1 MESVRL
7 SQLKGNNSCYSKRSR
22 DLNLSSGKDDRYE
35 QFAFQKTVVKNW
47 FWSKSLRDRDYDV
60 KTAIMLIQDKLERDL
75 VEDDMLYVYDG
86 VKSILRADGRF
97 DLITGIF
104 NETKAFMVVKL
115 ASRKDYVKDL
125 ILRTYRSYSFD
136 TRETA
141 RLLGETVSRRIFR
154 YLDEEERSLTVP
166 APKDL
171 VLFGQEVKGARPD
184 LLYRNVRTKTI
195 EAIRIRCGKPDC
207 SARGRA
213 QDRNILNN
221 KELYGIYAY
230 ARSEAAK
237 EKDPEDWA
245 AKGSYYFLRK
255 DSDRT
260 DHLVPGFFSDEKRR
274 HICTLSGMAAEID
287 KVYEPQ
293 FKEYIIG
300 HDCDGD
306 DCLDCDWY
314 QLCHFAEAPLKTE
327 VERREKPLSGIS
339 LSDKQDEVVRHRH
352 GIMRCN
358 AGAGSGK
365 TTVVA
370 LNTAFMIAEGIDPA
384 SILLITFS
392 NAGAR
397 EMKDR
402 TSSYLKGLGI
412 DMDVNDIRIVTFNE
426 FGQDILNTE
435 FGRLGFTAPPRPID
449 ATERSAIIARLLD
462 KKTVPGLY
470 YENINLKF
478 KGFGGARLV
487 TEAAFEI
494 IKRDRLSVYDV
505 DELRRKLNVK
515 WYSSIDSEDAY
526 QALLELYEDYD
537 ETLRSRNLIEF
548 ADQEA
553 MIFDILDIDPYY
565 FDKMGYK
572 HIIIDEFQ
580 DTSKNQME
588 IIKQLLDVAAFESL
602 LVVGDDSQAIYSW
615 RDADSGNI
623 IEFED
628 RIGQPVKDVNLVE
641 NHRSTPEI
649 LEFAN
654 KVNAL
659 NIRRVEKDLVATR
672 PSGKPVTVKAF
683 YKVDKEYEYIVSV
696 VKEKIKEGY
705 APEDIAILARTKTEI
720 VKIAGKL
727 TDEGIESSLQAPQ
740 KMLENSRV
748 QGICSL
754 ARAYKDYTATKEIL
768 IFQNCLEGGK
778 VLSHTD
784 EEVNEIID
792 EGQQTILHLRSLY
805 EPKKAEAFREL
816 AKEIAAEDDVAINLA
831 ERLGRFVTTDEMV
844 SYIDAFIRFDGEEL
858 KREGLYS
865 GVVLSTAHSSKGLE
879 WPVII
884 NSITKYD
891 KKDGMGLDEREENR
905 RLLFVSATR
914 ARDELF
920 ITGQVRLS
928 GTAETGFA
936 YNEFVR
942 EAAEIVG
949 VNISDVRE
957 EGKKESDEK
966 REKRIKEVAE
976 KTERKARK
984 KA

>member
-1 MESVRL
+1 
-7 SQLKGNNSCYSKRSR
+7 
-22 DLNLSSGKDDRYE
+22 
-35 QFAFQKTVVKNW
+35 
-47 FWSKSLRDRDYDV
+47 
-60 KTAIMLIQDKLERDL
+60 
-75 VEDDMLYVYDG
+75 
-86 VKSILRADGRF
+86 
-97 DLITGIF
+97 
-104 NETKAFMVVKL
+104 
-115 ASRKDYVKDL
+115 
-125 ILRTYRSYSFD
+125 
-136 TRETA
+136 
-141 RLLGETVSRRIFR
+141 
-154 YLDEEERSLTVP
+154 
-166 APKDL
+166 
-171 VLFGQEVKGARPD
+171 
-184 LLYRNVRTKTI
+184 
-195 EAIRIRCGKPDC
+195 
-207 SARGRA
+207 
-213 QDRNILNN
+213 
-221 KELYGIYAY
+221 
-230 ARSEAAK
+230 
-237 EKDPEDWA
+237 
-245 AKGSYYFLRK
+245 
-255 DSDRT
+255 
-260 DHLVPGFFSDEKRR
+260 
-274 HICTLSGMAAEID
+274 
-287 KVYEPQ
+287 
-293 FKEYIIG
+293 
-300 HDCDGD
+300 
-306 DCLDCDWY
+306 
-314 QLCHFAEAPLKTE
+314 
-327 VERREKPLSGIS
+327 
-339 LSDKQDEVVRHRH
+339 
-352 GIMRCN
+352 
-358 AGAGSGK
+358 
-365 TTVVA
+365 
-370 LNTAFMIAEGIDPA
+370 
-384 SILLITFS
+384 
-392 NAGAR
+392 
-397 EMKDR
+397 
-402 TSSYLKGLGI
+402 
-412 DMDVNDIRIVTFNE
+412 
-426 FGQDILNTE
+426 
-435 FGRLGFTAPPRPID
+435 
-449 ATERSAIIARLLD
+449 
-462 KKTVPGLY
+462 
-470 YENINLKF
+470 
-478 KGFGGARLV
+478 
-487 TEAAFEI
+487 
-494 IKRDRLSVYDV
+494 
-505 DELRRKLNVK
+505 
-515 WYSSIDSEDAY
+515 
-526 QALLELYEDYD
+526 
-537 ETLRSRNLIEF
+537 
-548 ADQEA
+548 
-553 MIFDILDIDPYY
+553 MIFDILDMDPYY

-792 EGQQTILHLRSLY
+792 EGQQAILHLRSLY

>member
-1 MESVRL
+1 MNDVRL
-7 SQLKGNNSCYSKRSR
+7 SQLKGNNACFSKRSR
-22 DLNLSSGKDDRYE
+22 ELNLSSGKDDRYE
-35 QFAFQKTVVKNW
+35 QFAFQKTVIKNW

-60 KTAIMLIQDKLERDL
+60 KTAIMLVQDKVERDL
-75 VEDDMLYVYDG
+75 VEDDLLYVFDG
-86 VKSILRADGRF
+86 VRSILRADGRF
-97 DLITGIF
+97 DLGTGAF
-104 NETKAFMVVKL
+104 SETKAFMVVKL
-115 ASRKDYVKDL
+115 ASRKKYVEDL
-125 ILRTYRSYSFD
+125 ILRTYRSYKFD
-136 TRETA
+136 TRETGK
-141 RLLGETVSRRIFR
+141 LLGASVSRRIFR
-154 YLDEEERSLTVP
+154 YLDEETRSLTVP
-166 APKDL
+166 AAKDL
-171 VLFGQEVKGARPD
+171 DLFGQEVKGARPD
-184 LLYRNVRTKTI
+184 LLFRDERDKEI

-207 SARGRA
+207 SSKGRKP
-213 QDRNILNN
+213 DRNIMNN

-230 ARSEAAK
+230 ARSEL
-237 EKDPEDWA
+237 KDPESWSV
-245 AKGSYYFLRK
+245 KGSYYFLRK
-255 DSDRT
+255 DADT
-260 DHLVPGFFSDEKRR
+260 KDHLEPGFFSAKNMK
-274 HICTLSGMAAEID
+274 HICTLTGLPDEID
-287 KVYEPQ
+287 AVYEPQ
-293 FKEYIIG
+293 FVEYIIG

-327 VERREKPLSGIS
+327 VERKEKPLSAIS
-339 LSDKQDEVVRHRH
+339 LSAKQDEVVRHRS

-370 LNTAFMIAEGIDPA
+370 LNTAFMISEGIDPA

-402 TSSYLKGLGI
+402 TKSYLKGLGI
-412 DMDVNDIRIVTFNE
+412 DMDIDELNIVTFNE

-435 FGRLGFTAPPRPID
+435 FKTLGFTAPPRPID

-470 YENINLKF
+470 YQNINLKYN
-478 KGFGGARLV
+478 GFGGARHV
-487 TEAAFEI
+487 AEAAFEI
-494 IKRDRLSVYDV
+494 IKRDRLSIYDEK
-505 DELRRKLNVK
+505 ELRSKMYDR
-515 WYSSIDSEDAY
+515 WFASISDPAAY
-526 QALLELYEDYD
+526 KALLELYEEYD
-537 ETLRSRNLIEF
+537 ETLKSRNLIEF

-553 MIFDILDIDPYY
+553 MVFDVLDIDPYY

-588 IIKQLLDVAAFESL
+588 IIKQLLDVAEFESL

-623 IEFED
+623 IDFED

-649 LEFAN
+649 LDFAN

-659 NIRRVEKDLVATR
+659 NEFRVEKDLVATR
-672 PSGKPVTVKAF
+672 PSGKPVTVKGF
-683 YKVDKEYEYIVSV
+683 HKVDKEYEYIVDV
-696 VKEKIKEGY
+696 VKEKIAEGY
-705 APEDIAILARTKTEI
+705 APEDIAILTRTKAEI

-727 TDEGIESSLQAPQ
+727 TDAGIESSLQAPQ

-754 ARAYKDYTATKEIL
+754 AKAYKDITATREVL

-778 VLSHTD
+778 VLELSD
-784 EEVNEIID
+784 EEIGEIID
-792 EGQQTILHLRSLY
+792 DGQQQILHIRSLF
-805 EPKKAEAFREL
+805 EPKRAEAFREL
-816 AKEIAAEDDVAINLA
+816 AEEIAAEDDVAINLA
-831 ERLGRFVTTDEMV
+831 DRLKRFVTTDDMV
-844 SYIDAFIRFDGEEL
+844 SYIDSFIRFDGEDL

-891 KKDGMGLDEREENR
+891 KKDGMSQAEREEQR

-914 ARDELF
+914 ARDELY
-920 ITGQVRLS
+920 ITGQIRLS
-928 GTAETGFA
+928 GTAEEGYA
-936 YNEFVR
+936 VNKFVD
-942 EAAEIVG
+942 EAATITG
-949 VNISDVRE
+949 TPLDYYDE
-957 EGKKESDEK
+957 EGIKERAEK
-966 REKRIKEVAE
+966 REKRIKEEAE
-976 KTERKARK
+976 KK
-984 KA
+984 KAKAKAKAS